1 MTTIDIIR
9 ANEKQSKI
17 NYLKNTILWH
27 SDDIKDLCTKKS
39 KLEDNFKI
47 KEKRSD
53 TWLIDWYKIRL
64 AITLKEK
71 SLQILEEEFKTILKT
86 IK

>member
-1 MTTIDIIR
+1 MTTIDTIR
-9 ANEKQSKI
+9 ANEKASKI

-27 SDDIKDLCTKKS
+27 SEDIKELKQEENSYFKS
-39 KLEDNFKI
+39 AENLVD
-47 KEKRSD
+47 KE
-53 TWLIDWYKIRL
+53 LIDLYKIQL
-64 AITLKEK
+64 SITLKEK

>member
-1 MTTIDIIR
+1 MTTIDTIR

-27 SDDIKDLCTKKS
+27 SEDIKELYAEKNSYFKSAENLPDKK
-39 KLEDNFKI
+39 
-47 KEKRSD
+47 
-53 TWLIDWYKIRL
+53 LIDLYKIQL
-64 AITLKEK
+64 SITLKEK

>member
-1 MTTIDIIR
+1 MTTIDTIR

-27 SDDIKDLCTKKS
+27 SKDIKELYDEKNSYFQGAENLPDKK
-39 KLEDNFKI
+39 
-47 KEKRSD
+47 
-53 TWLIDWYKIRL
+53 LIDLYKIQL
-64 AITLKEK
+64 SITLKEK

>member
-1 MTTIDIIR
+1 MTTIDTIR

-27 SDDIKDLCTKKS
+27 SEDIKELYGEKNSYFKNVENLADKKPFDL
-39 KLEDNFKI
+39 
-47 KEKRSD
+47 
-53 TWLIDWYKIRL
+53 YKIQL
-64 AITLKEK
+64 SLTLKEN

>member
-1 MTTIDIIR
+1 MTTIDTIR
-9 ANEKQSKI
+9 ANEKASKI

-27 SDDIKDLCTKKS
+27 S
-39 KLEDNFKI
+39 EYI
-47 KEKRSD
+47 KELYAEKNSYFKNAENLD
-53 TWLIDWYKIRL
+53 DKKPFDLYKIQL
-64 AITLKEK
+64 SITLKEN